1 MAFQNRSIGTE
12 RKYGNIMNSNQ
23 NNNDAKIFLD
33 EEMEDTITLVF
44 EDTQV
49 ECGIIASFPV
59 GDKDYVALLPLEEV
73 EGLSEDEILL
83 YGYTRKGD
91 DFELIEIQDD
101 DEFDMVAD
109 AFDEMLDEAAFN
121 EMGAVKKQS

>member
-1 MAFQNRSIGTE
+1 MAIQNRSIGTE
-12 RKYGNIMNSNQ
+12 RKYGSIMNSNQ

-44 EDTQV
+44 EDIQV

-121 EMGAVKKQS
+121 EMEEN

>member
-1 MAFQNRSIGTE
+1 MAIQNRSIGTE
-12 RKYGNIMNSNQ
+12 RKYGSIMNNNQ

-83 YGYTRKGD
+83 YGYTRKGE

-121 EMGAVKKQS
+121 EMEEN

>member
-1 MAFQNRSIGTE
+1 
-12 RKYGNIMNSNQ
+12 MNSNQ

-121 EMGAVKKQS
+121 EMEEN